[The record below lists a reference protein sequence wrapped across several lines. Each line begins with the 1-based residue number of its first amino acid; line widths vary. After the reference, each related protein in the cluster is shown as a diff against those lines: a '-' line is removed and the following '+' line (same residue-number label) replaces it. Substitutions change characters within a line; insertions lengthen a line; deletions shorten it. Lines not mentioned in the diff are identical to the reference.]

1 MPRVDE
7 KRPTAIKRMPSAG
20 RRARGNPAAKSVA
33 ATTRLEI
40 HRLIAALSLALL
52 LALSVLWP
60 HTPAAPNRDS
70 FITPRIDGTISLDER
85 AVFPYLP
92 FIERQQANPNSSW
105 PDVSEVLG
113 FDPDNDRVRRAI
125 VGGIYASTSSIK
137 QTIAESGLPSNP
149 STLQIEDLEFTY
161 GEQTS
166 GPSSQR
172 GLSGLSAIRLIRAL
186 NAPQS
191 QRAGF
196 EKDAIYGFQTAAGE
210 APQTWQYT
218 YNWALAN
225 FLAGNYTSAYEG
237 MKQIIP
243 AAENDL
249 NLLPQF
255 WVGLAALRAGDPG
268 EAIVRLTAASIKQA
282 PTGPGANEAFRALY
296 GRLNVLSREA
306 LGDAQW
312 ANRDPVAAYNT
323 YFDILRSG
331 TGTTES
337 KPYAK
342 WLRLGLQ
349 QRGYESLLDDMS
361 TLLNTSDAL
370 GKDARLHHDRARL
383 LTFLGRG
390 DEAMQE
396 YSRAVELGESDAP
409 LLISYGQALESRG
422 DYNGALT
429 KAQDAIKRLGADPGT
444 VNLTSVARAAAD
456 STSLLSDRET
466 AQYLLDANLLR
477 ARVFGKQGNASA
489 VASLV
494 QGITQEAPSLA
505 PNEGALLLLYG
516 ALANEAAGQNAQAR
530 DGFNSA
536 WDKLKV
542 LPAGT
547 PGRASALVGLARST
561 AASQGV
567 AAALDVLKSN
577 GYDPASPPA
586 TVATDADAPD
596 ILYAG
601 SKLLSQ
607 AGRDKEAANALRVSA
622 VARNLQDVRTSSG
635 VGRQLWTFNGEVV
648 PADDI
653 LAVAASERA
662 SGSTELAVM
671 RYKQAYGL
679 APALAPAWNN
689 LGVLYA
695 QQGNVGRA
703 DFYLRNSG
711 VVSPNYAWGQ
721 HNAAAYAYKQGLG
734 GFFSAESAAG
744 KAIKAAGPRS
754 LEWGYDLRYDER
766 GTLPAPSAP
775 STDLLSRLPALLIVA
790 LLLLHTIVGRDR
802 ISNRV
807 VVPTR
812 GVLGKIAAALDA
824 RFKTPARSGSR
835 ALLVSLAIPA
845 LVGMLGLAWGAARGS
860 LEVALVFL
868 PVAFIAALLAF
879 AANELAQYLAAR
891 QAGVSTV
898 HHNWPLGVLLGIVS
912 IPFGFVYGW
921 QINTRMAATDEDGV
935 EDTAEGRDR
944 HGRHAPRSLEERDLL
959 YEAEAEAAAEAV
971 TPGSRAST
979 LLPVTVGSGR
989 LGLTTGARI
998 IFAGM
1003 VANLALALVFG
1014 LVYWLTGWP
1023 SMRLALFAQALV
1035 LAFTSVSEPPA
1046 DGWTIYRRNMPLWL
1060 ATFVFASI
1068 VVTLLAIGII

>member
-1 MPRVDE
+1 M
-7 KRPTAIKRMPSAG
+7 T
-20 RRARGNPAAKSVA
+20 
-33 ATTRLEI
+33 
-40 HRLIAALSLALL
+40 
-52 LALSVLWP
+52 
-60 HTPAAPNRDS
+60 
-70 FITPRIDGTISLDER
+70 LDER

-92 FIERQQANPNSSW
+92 FIERQQANPNSAW
-105 PDVSEVLG
+105 PDVSEVLS
-113 FDPDNDRVRRAI
+113 FDPGSDRVRRAI
-125 VGGIYASTSSIK
+125 VGSIYAATTTIK
-137 QTIAESGLPSNP
+137 QTIAETGLPSRP
-149 STLQIEDLEFTY
+149 SADQLADVERAYLEISE
-161 GEQTS
+161 GADS
-166 GPSSQR
+166 HR
-172 GLSGLSAIRLIRAL
+172 GVNGLAALRLISAL
-186 NAPQS
+186 NAPPS
-191 QRAGF
+191 ERAVF
-196 EKDAIYGFQTAAGE
+196 EKDAIFGFQTAAGQS
-210 APQTWQYT
+210 PGTWQYT

-225 FLAGNYTSAYEG
+225 FLAGNYAAAYEG
-237 MKQIIP
+237 MKEIIP
-243 AAENDL
+243 SAEKDL

-255 WVGLAALRAGDPG
+255 WVGLAALRGGDPG
-268 EAIVRLTAASIKQA
+268 EAIVRLTPASTKQA
-282 PTGPGANEAFRALY
+282 PLGGNEAFTALY

-312 ANRDPVAAYNT
+312 ANRDPVAAYKT
-323 YFDILRSG
+323 YFDTLRAG
-331 TGTTES
+331 TGSTES

-349 QRGYESLLDDMS
+349 QRGYESLLSDMS
-361 TLLNTSDAL
+361 ILLNTSDAL
-370 GKDARLHHDRARL
+370 GKDARVHHDRARL

-466 AQYLLDANLLR
+466 AQYLLDANMLR
-477 ARVFGKQGNASA
+477 ARVFGKQGNTNA
-489 VASLV
+489 VTSLA
-494 QGITQEAPSLA
+494 QGITQEAPSLS
-505 PNEGALLLLYG
+505 PTEGGLLLLYG

-536 WDKLKV
+536 WDKLKG
-542 LPAGT
+542 LPTGT
-547 PGRASALVGLARST
+547 GGRASALVGLARST

-567 AAALDVLKSN
+567 AAALDVLKAN
-577 GYDPASPPA
+577 GYDPVSLPA

-653 LAVAASERA
+653 LAVAAAERV
-662 SGSTELAVM
+662 SGNTGLAVM
-671 RYKQAYGL
+671 RYKQAYSL

-703 DFYLRNSG
+703 DFYLQNSG

-775 STDLLSRLPALLIVA
+775 STDLLSRLPALLIGA

-812 GVLGKIAAALDA
+812 GVLGKVAAALDA

-835 ALLVSLAIPA
+835 ALMVSLAIPA

-860 LEVALVFL
+860 LEVALIFL

-898 HHNWPLGVLLGIVS
+898 HHNWPLGVLLGVVS

-935 EDTAEGRDR
+935 EDAAEGRGQ

-959 YEAEAEAAAEAV
+959 YEAEAEAAAEVGTA
-971 TPGSRAST
+971 GSRAST
-979 LLPVTVGSGR
+979 LLPVNVGSGR

-1046 DGWTIYRRNMPLWL
+1046 DGWTIYRRNTPLWL
-1060 ATFVFASI
+1060 ATFVLASI
-1068 VVTLLAIGII
+1068 LVTLLAIGII

>member
-1 MPRVDE
+1 MARLDD
-7 KRPTAIKRMPSAG
+7 KKPTAIKRMPSTG
-20 RRARGNPAAKSVA
+20 RRSRGSNPPRSAAAK
-33 ATTRLEI
+33 TKLEI
-40 HRLIAALSLALL
+40 HRLIAAISLALL
-52 LALSVLWP
+52 LALSLLWP
-60 HTPAAPNRDS
+60 RNPEAPNYES
-70 FITPRIDGTISLDER
+70 FTTPRIDGSLPLDER

-92 FIERQQANPNSSW
+92 FIERQQANPSSSW
-105 PDVSEVLG
+105 PDVSEVLS

-125 VGGIYASTSSIK
+125 VGGIYASTSSLK

-149 STLQIEDLEFTY
+149 SAEQINDLEFTY

-166 GPSSQR
+166 GPTSQR
-172 GLSGLSAIRLIRAL
+172 GLNGLSAIRLIRAL
-186 NAPQS
+186 NAPES
-191 QRAGF
+191 ERAGF

-210 APQTWQYT
+210 APATWQYT

-225 FLAGNYTSAYEG
+225 FLAGNYTAAYEG

-243 AAENDL
+243 AAETDL

-268 EAIVRLTAASIKQA
+268 EAIVRLTAASMKRA
-282 PTGPGANEAFRALY
+282 PSGGNEAFASLY
-296 GRLNVLSREA
+296 GRLNVLSTEA

-312 ANRDPVAAYNT
+312 ANRDPVAAYRT
-323 YFDILRSG
+323 YFDILRAG

-361 TLLNTSDAL
+361 TLLKTSDAL

-396 YSRAVELGESDAP
+396 YSRAVELGENDAP

-429 KAQDAIKRLGADPGT
+429 KAQDAIRQLGADPGT
-444 VNLTSVARAAAD
+444 VNLTSVARAAAN
-456 STSLLSDRET
+456 STALLNDRET
-466 AQYLLDANLLR
+466 AQYLLDANMLR
-477 ARVFGKQGNASA
+477 ARVFGKQGNTSA

-494 QGITQEAPSLA
+494 QGITQEAPSLS
-505 PNEGALLLLYG
+505 PNEGGLLLLYG
-516 ALANEAAGQNAQAR
+516 ALANEAAGQSEQAR

-536 WDKLKV
+536 WDKLKG

-547 PGRASALVGLARST
+547 AGRASALVGLTRTT
-561 AASQGV
+561 AASQSV
-567 AAALDVLKSN
+567 TAALDVLKSN
-577 GYDPASPPA
+577 GYDPAAPPA

-607 AGRDKEAANALRVSA
+607 AGRDKEAANALRVSV

-653 LAVAASERA
+653 LAVAAAERA
-662 SGSTELAVM
+662 SGNSELAVM

-695 QQGNVGRA
+695 QQGKAGLA
-703 DFYLRNSG
+703 DFYLSKSG

-744 KAIKAAGPRS
+744 NAIKAVGARS

-775 STDLLSRLPALLIVA
+775 STDLLSRLPAVLILA
-790 LLLLHTIVGRDR
+790 LLMLHTIVDRDR
-802 ISNRV
+802 ISNRAV
-807 VVPTR
+807 EPTR
-812 GVLGKIAAALDA
+812 GVLGKVAAMLDA
-824 RFKTPARSGSR
+824 RFNIPARSGSR
-835 ALLVSLAIPA
+835 ALIVSLAIPTII
-845 LVGMLGLAWGAARGS
+845 GMLGLAWGAARGS
-860 LEVALVFL
+860 LDVVFVFL

-879 AANELAQYLAAR
+879 GANEVAQYLAAR
-891 QAGVSTV
+891 QAGVATV

-921 QINTRMAATDEDGV
+921 QINTRMAATEGDGEEDES
-935 EDTAEGRDR
+935 EGRER
-944 HGRHAPRSLEERDLL
+944 HGRHAPRSLEERELL
-959 YEAEAEAAAEAV
+959 YEAEAEAAAEAG
-971 TPGSRAST
+971 TPRGGAST

-989 LGLTTGARI
+989 LGLTAGARI
-998 IFAGM
+998 MFAGM
-1003 VANLALALVFG
+1003 VANLALAVVFG

-1023 SMRLALFAQALV
+1023 SMRLALFAQMLV

-1046 DGWTIYRRNMPLWL
+1046 DGWTIYRRNTPLWL
-1060 ATFVFASI
+1060 ATFVFAAI